1 MSRYPEE
8 RKNAILKKLL
18 PPMSMSVPKLAKQ
31 EGISEATLYNWRN
44 QIRETGSPVLE
55 NHQRQPT
62 VEPSTCKMRRTIV
75 NAP

>member
-8 RKNAILKKLL
+8 RKNAVLKKLL

-44 QIRETGSPVLE
+44 QIRETGSP
-55 NHQRQPT
+55 
-62 VEPSTCKMRRTIV
+62 
-75 NAP
+75 